1 MHELSIVE
9 GMMRT
14 VIPAAEKAGAKRILS
29 ITLKVGDM
37 SGVIPSCVEEYF
49 SLVSPGTMAEG
60 AKLVMEPVP
69 VTISC
74 PACGYAG
81 PVKRGQWKCPQC
93 AGTAY
98 SVTGGNDFFVDSLE
112 AE

>member
-14 VIPAAEKAGAKRILS
+14 VIPAAERAGAKRIVSVTLS
-29 ITLKVGDM
+29 IGEM

-49 SLVSPGTMAEG
+49 ALVSPGTLAEG
-60 AKLVMEPVP
+60 AKLVMKPVP
-69 VTISC
+69 VTIGC
-74 PACGYAG
+74 PDCGFAG
-81 PVKRGQWKCPQC
+81 AVARGHWKCPRC
-93 AGTAY
+93 GGTKFR
-98 SVTGGNDFFVDSLE
+98 VTGGNDFVVESLE